1 MSAIKVEW
9 KGAMRFDGFDADG
22 RLVTMDASAVYGG
35 RNEGVRPMELM
46 LIALAGCTGI
56 EVGNAM
62 NKMHLPYETFEITAE
77 ADRRQEIPQVFT
89 AIRVHY
95 TVTGPEVTLQKFLK
109 AFELGAVKYCSVANM
124 MKQACEVAYSFTLN
138 GETHTYPVA
147 G

>member
-1 MSAIKVEW
+1 
-9 KGAMRFDGFDADG
+9 MRFDGFDAARPSG
-22 RLVTMDASAVYGG
+22 AMAVRVYGG

-46 LIALAGCTGI
+46 LIALAGARL

-62 NKMHLPYETFEITAE
+62 NKMHLPTRPSRSRPK
-77 ADRRQEIPQVFT
+77 ADRARDPQVFT